1 MNKLMTFPLLILV
14 IVTIYAFL
22 GGGNI
27 TGGGAYANTSG
38 DITVNGSTSTFDGG
52 TGGIFSFDLFTGD
65 GLLVVLL
72 LLVGAGIL
80 LGISVFGSGLS
91 EFSQNLVIK
100 SVAFFGLWS
109 ALVLFSSDVI
119 TEGTGIYGILIY
131 FGLTLMYGIGF
142 VSDVSGSG
150 N

>member
-1 MNKLMTFPLLILV
+1 MTFPLLILV

-22 GGGNI
+22 GGGNV

-38 DITVNGSTSTFDGG
+38 EINVNGSTSTFDGG
-52 TGGIFSFDLFTGD
+52 AGGIFSFDLFTGD

-72 LLVGAGIL
+72 VLVAAGIL

-100 SVAFFGLWS
+100 SVGLFGLWA
-109 ALVLFSSDVI
+109 ALVLFSSEVI
-119 TEGTGIYGILIY
+119 TNGTGVYGVLIY
-131 FGLTLMYGIGF
+131 FGLTLMYGVGF
-142 VSDVSGSG
+142 LSDVSGSG

>member
-14 IVTIYAFL
+14 IVTVYAFL
-22 GGGNI
+22 GGGNV
-27 TGGGAYANTSG
+27 TGGGAYVNTSG
-38 DITVNGSTSTFDGG
+38 DITVNGTTSTFDGG

-72 LLVGAGIL
+72 VLVAAAIL

-91 EFSQNLVIK
+91 EFSQNLVLK
-100 SVAFFGLWS
+100 SVGFFGLWA
-109 ALVLFSSDVI
+109 ALVLFSSSII
-119 TEGTGIYGILIY
+119 TNGTGIYGVLIY
-131 FGLTLMYGIGF
+131 FGLTLMYGVGF
-142 VSDVSGSG
+142 ISDVSGSG

>member
-1 MNKLMTFPLLILV
+1 MTFPLLILV
-14 IVTIYAFL
+14 IVTICAFL
-22 GGGNI
+22 SGGNV

-38 DITVNGSTSTFDGG
+38 EINVNGSASTFDGE
-52 TGGIFSFDLFTGD
+52 TGEIFSFDLFTGD

-72 LLVGAGIL
+72 VLVAAGIL

-100 SVAFFGLWS
+100 SVGFFGLWA
-109 ALVLFSSDVI
+109 ALVLFSSEVI
-119 TEGTGIYGILIY
+119 TDGTGVYGVLIY
-131 FGLTLMYGIGF
+131 FGLTLMYGVGF
-142 VSDVSGSG
+142 LSDISGSG